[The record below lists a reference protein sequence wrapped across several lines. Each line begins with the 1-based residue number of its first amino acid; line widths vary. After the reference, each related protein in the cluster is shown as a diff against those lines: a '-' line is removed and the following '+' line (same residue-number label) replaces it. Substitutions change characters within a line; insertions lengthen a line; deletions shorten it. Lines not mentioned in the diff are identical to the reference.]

1 MSFIFKL
8 NLIYVLLQRTAFL
21 WQPASCLYVTVCH
34 FFFCVHRFFTFQKTG
49 LLRLTPLVREKKLL
63 ELSQHCQRH
72 DVRYI
77 TPVSPPTT
85 TTKNNINWANGLILI
100 SMITGRTRLND
111 TKANLCFWKCLKN
124 ISCSFILAGVS
135 GQNWQNDKLRFG
147 FALKCLHNLIMMSIL
162 HICFW
167 RSDGKYFSISE
178 KIFGHLQ
185 VAHPKVGNW
194 AKLSNF

>member
-1 MSFIFKL
+1 MYCCRGQCACDSQHHVCMWLCVTFFL
-8 NLIYVLLQRTAFL
+8 CSPLL
-21 WQPASCLYVTVCH
+21 H
-34 FFFCVHRFFTFQKTG
+34 FSKDRLAQTHSTCKRG
-49 LLRLTPLVREKKLL
+49 LKKLL

-85 TTKNNINWANGLILI
+85 TTKNNIKWANGLILI

-167 RSDGKYFSISE
+167 RSDGKYFSIFE